1 MWKER
6 HQALSVQQQRLRD
19 LNARLETNEVL
30 SGDEAWEHADLT
42 EDHVSAAEALPLF
55 RALFNDEQHGL
66 GARFAVGRILTAQDD
81 PAGLE
86 LLGEVMAREPNSRV
100 MGLLLLAAYHQ
111 RRGDKA
117 EARRLQTEQ
126 LRHADIVDLAV
137 AECNTI
143 RSTDQYQ
150 AHGLTAEQLIAFQA
164 GPAVAEGRIQR
175 AWLLRKEVA
184 VFTDHPLFVLLVDP
198 VAG

>member
-1 MWKER
+1 M
-6 HQALSVQQQRLRD
+6 
-19 LNARLETNEVL
+19 
-30 SGDEAWEHADLT
+30 
-42 EDHVSAAEALPLF
+42 
-55 RALFNDEQHGL
+55 
-66 GARFAVGRILTAQDD
+66 GRILTTQDN

-86 LLGEVMAREPNSRV
+86 LLGEMMKPEPSSRA
-100 MGLLLLAAYHQ
+100 MGLLLAAYHQ